1 MEISPGWRLFGDI
14 GECQIYDILQIFS
27 KHSPSFPKR
36 SPLSPNVLRVR
47 RTFSRKF
54 GNVEN
59 SRDHSRNLT
68 FHPKSPVAPYPNIH
82 QDVANYSPGSQ
93 FVHQTVSKQSPI
105 RRLIA
110 TLANKSTN
118 VCRTILKQSPF
129 RRQMIAEFANYSPIL
144 PIFVS
149 NWCGCK
155 MRIVD
160 Y

>member
-1 MEISPGWRLFGDI
+1 MYI
-14 GECQIYDILQIFS
+14 GLQM
-27 KHSPSFPKR
+27 
-36 SPLSPNVLRVR
+36 
-47 RTFSRKF
+47 
-54 GNVEN
+54 
-59 SRDHSRNLT
+59 LT
-68 FHPKSPVAPYPNIH
+68 YAIEKSPVAPYPNIH

-160 Y
+160 D